1 MKSVRA
7 QFLGVAFSLVAAVA
21 MAGPKGGMKSEVE
34 KNFIT
39 VDFDPVFVKKDGR
52 VMINLLNL
60 EQGKVTFKVYDSTN
74 RLVYIES
81 VDGDLVVVKSF
92 NFEQAVEDKYTVVGK
107 DAEGTYSET
116 ITVR

>member
-1 MKSVRA
+1 
-7 QFLGVAFSLVAAVA
+7 
-21 MAGPKGGMKSEVE
+21 MKSEVE

-39 VDFDPVFVKKDGR
+39 VDFDPVFVKIDGR
-52 VMINLLNL
+52 VMVNLLNL

-81 VDGDLVVVKSF
+81 VDGDLVVEKSF
-92 NFEQAVEDKYTVVGK
+92 NFEKAFEDEYTVVVK
-107 DAEGTYSET
+107 DAEGTYTET

>member
-1 MKSVRA
+1 MV
-7 QFLGVAFSLVAAVA
+7 
-21 MAGPKGGMKSEVE
+21 
-34 KNFIT
+34 
-39 VDFDPVFVKKDGR
+39 
-52 VMINLLNL
+52 NLLNL

-81 VDGDLVVVKSF
+81 VDGDLVVEKSF
-92 NFEQAVEDKYTVVGK
+92 NFEKAFEDEYTVVVK